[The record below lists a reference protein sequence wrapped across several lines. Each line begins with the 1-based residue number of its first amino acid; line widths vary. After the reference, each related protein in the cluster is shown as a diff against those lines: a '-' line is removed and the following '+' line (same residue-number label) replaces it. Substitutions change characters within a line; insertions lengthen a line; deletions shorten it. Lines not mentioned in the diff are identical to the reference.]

1 MHHLYRNKSATE
13 TSHLGEASTRY
24 VCRCKYAMWD
34 AVREMMQKKK
44 ARKPPGHTSGADR
57 ELCFEKGGTMFPKYN
72 PEYPQGQ
79 AEDL

>member
-1 MHHLYRNKSATE
+1 
-13 TSHLGEASTRY
+13 
-24 VCRCKYAMWD
+24 
-34 AVREMMQKKK
+34 MQKKK